1 MSAVYTTIYIE
12 RKERGSTMEH
22 KVEVKFDYRRAHKGA
37 RDSINGVMGAGPQ
50 LEPDEPAELEFIH
63 ARKEPGGLYIELSDE
78 EIVEAES
85 QAWQE
90 REDALMDCDEKD

>member
-1 MSAVYTTIYIE
+1 MSAVYTTIYIK

-37 RDSINGVMGAGPQ
+37 RDSI
-50 LEPDEPAELEFIH
+50 LEFIH
-63 ARKEPGGLYIELSDE
+63 ARKVPGGEYIELSDE
-78 EIVEAES
+78 EIDEAEE

-90 REDALMDCDEKD
+90 REDALMDCDKIE

>member
-12 RKERGSTMEH
+12 L
-22 KVEVKFDYRRAHKGA
+22 D
-37 RDSINGVMGAGPQ
+37 
-50 LEPDEPAELEFIH
+50 
-63 ARKEPGGLYIELSDE
+63 DE
-78 EIVEAES
+78 EIDEAEE